1 MLGPV
6 RFTHIETCAR
16 EVCKSFKIID
26 EVEECILELKRLDV
40 DLANLRAELSAI
52 LPPTV
57 PQEVSSSPSKPK
69 STNYEEQLLSPPDVA
84 RANRL
89 VNARQHAIRSVRGLL
104 EKRRA
109 EDRED

>member
-26 EVEECILELKRLDV
+26 EVEECILELKRLDG
-40 DLANLRAELSAI
+40 DLANLRAELAAI
-52 LPPTV
+52 SPPTV
-57 PQEVSSSPSKPK
+57 SQEVSSSPSKSK
-69 STNYEEQLLSPPDVA
+69 SINYEDQLLSPPDVA

-89 VNARQHAIRSVRGLL
+89 VNARQHAIRSVRSLL

-109 EDRED
+109 QDWKD